1 MRELRRQ
8 GAGGFVGDEM
18 GPGKTIQVASHLG
31 CLASSRRAGK
41 VLIIYPAT
49 MLSRWLSNM
58 DVWALGL
65 LRVLIHLSTKVS
77 SSRDSENGSPYG
89 TSLGKDRS
97 VSAGLLRSLERPVL
111 AGPLVEKGKG

>member
-1 MRELRRQ
+1 
-8 GAGGFVGDEM
+8 M
-18 GPGKTIQVASHLG
+18 GPGNTIQVVSQLG
-31 CLASSRRAGK
+31 CLSASRRTGK
-41 VLIIYPAT
+41 LLIIYPST

-58 DVWALGL
+58 DVWALGI

-97 VSAGLLRSLERPVL
+97 VSAGLLHSLERPVL
-111 AGPLVEKGKG
+111 AGPLAEEGKG